1 MQLFSN
7 SKQHFHSSL
16 ELFVIHLK
24 YQEVK
29 VWSYMSMWENSSK
42 FFLFL
47 YRYRKHQVIKRWVP
61 GERQE
66 SDVLYW
72 QRRGFDE
79 TGWGNA
85 VPTRDQAQGTWSTVW
100 KCRPVAVLCLCR
112 QKCGDWTKSSL
123 SHTLGRKNS
132 GTAEVVQL
140 TVLKR
145 Y

>member
-7 SKQHFHSSL
+7 SKQHFNSSL

-29 VWSYMSMWENSSK
+29 VWSYMSMWVLAQ
-42 FFLFL
+42 FLKIL
-47 YRYRKHQVIKRWVP
+47 YRYCKHQVIKWCVP

-72 QRRGFDE
+72 QRRGYDE

-85 VPTRDQAQGTWSTVW
+85 VPTGDQAQRTWSSVW
-100 KCRPVAVLCLCR
+100 KCRPVAVLCLCGP
-112 QKCGDWTKSSL
+112 KSGDWTKSSL

-132 GTAEVVQL
+132 GTVEVVQL